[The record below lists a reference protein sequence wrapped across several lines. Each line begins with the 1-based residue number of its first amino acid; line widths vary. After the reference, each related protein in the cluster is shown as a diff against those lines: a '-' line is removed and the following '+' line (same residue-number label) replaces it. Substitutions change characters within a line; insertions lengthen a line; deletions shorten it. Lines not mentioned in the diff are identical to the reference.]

1 MSMEDRHAETRNED
15 HNLARLFRNT
25 QREAE
30 ICAGYALEAEAT
42 GDKRLAG
49 FFQEV
54 QTMHE
59 SVIEKAEA
67 ILVKEA
73 RASLKVVPVRVDPAP
88 GDVSPGRDLP

>member
-1 MSMEDRHAETRNED
+1 MSMGDRHTETRNED
-15 HNLARLFRNT
+15 HNLARLLRTT
-25 QREAE
+25 QREDE
-30 ICAGYALEAEAT
+30 IYAGYVLEAEAA

-59 SVIEKAEA
+59 SVAEKAEA

-73 RASLKVVPVRVDPAP
+73 RAALKVVPSKVDPDP